1 MHAEKSKRYQKL
13 LDQEAMANAELIS
26 REGTKKKVSCKSRAA
41 GDEVGLD
48 KVIDRQYTIRGGVR
62 VDVVG
67 SGAVTLRQLLASRP
81 PSAQV
86 KTQKV

>member
-1 MHAEKSKRYQKL
+1 
-13 LDQEAMANAELIS
+13 MANAELIS
-26 REGTKKKVSCKSRAA
+26 RKREQEKVGSCKSRAA

-48 KVIDRQYTIRGGVR
+48 KVIDRQYTIRGGVG

-67 SGAVTLRQLLASRP
+67 GGAVTLRQLLASRP

-86 KTQKV
+86 KTQKVDVLSNGTIGTHSCHR